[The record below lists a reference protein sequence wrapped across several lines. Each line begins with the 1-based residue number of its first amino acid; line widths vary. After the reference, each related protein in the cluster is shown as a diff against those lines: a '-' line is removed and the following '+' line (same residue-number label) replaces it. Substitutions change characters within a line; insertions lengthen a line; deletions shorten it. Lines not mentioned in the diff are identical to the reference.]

1 MQHLNAADYL
11 VIGAFAIAFFG
22 LLAWVIT
29 YAVSTRG
36 DWRLT
41 REGRHLMAFRASLV
55 LFMGMGVTNSIWMS
69 YPGRDMVRVFVVTL
83 FACSVLDGLRV
94 LYIAQ
99 ASRRKDT
106 LHRLASLAPVG
117 EEHGAG
123 EHQAGADV
131 LGS

>member
-1 MQHLNAADYL
+1 MQHLDAADYL

-22 LLAWVIT
+22 LLAWVVL

-55 LFMGMGVTNSIWMS
+55 VFMGMGVANNIWPV
-69 YPGRDMVRVFVVTL
+69 YPGRDAVRISIVTL

-94 LYIAQ
+94 LRIAQ
-99 ASRRKDT
+99 TGRRERAAD
-106 LHRLASLAPVG
+106 RLPHLPVG
-117 EEHGAG
+117 EEDRAG
-123 EHQAGADV
+123 EHQTRTDV